1 MPQTIT
7 NKYFYQHQS
16 ISRIAAFLMSS
27 YRRNRMSV
35 FSKLFKS
42 RGKPAA
48 AWIEEGMVFDVL
60 SESDNDKNGDYC

>member
-1 MPQTIT
+1 
-7 NKYFYQHQS
+7 
-16 ISRIAAFLMSS
+16 MSS